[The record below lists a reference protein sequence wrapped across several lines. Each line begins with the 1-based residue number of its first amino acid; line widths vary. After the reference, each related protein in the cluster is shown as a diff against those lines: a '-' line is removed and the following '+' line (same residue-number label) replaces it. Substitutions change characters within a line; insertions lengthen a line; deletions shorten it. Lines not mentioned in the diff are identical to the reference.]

1 MVVRMAM
8 NNGGWI
14 RILEATIAIMIVAGV
29 LLVVASRSSVNK
41 EDISEEVYQLQREVL
56 NDILLKPEL
65 REYVFTDDADSLNF
79 LDEFARTKIPASFN
93 FTIKICELTN
103 AAGDVAGCK
112 MDSYIPGDVYAE
124 EVVLGSDIKVSTITP
139 KKVKLFLWENR

>member
-1 MVVRMAM
+1 MVVKMSR

-29 LLVVASRSSVNK
+29 LLVVASRSPVNK
-41 EDISEEVYQLQREVL
+41 EDLSDEVYQLQREVL

-65 REYVFTDDADSLNF
+65 RNYAFNNDTGG
-79 LDEFARTKIPASFN
+79 LDEFAKTKIPDSFN
-93 FTIKICELTN
+93 FSIKICELIN
-103 AAGDVAGCK
+103 GNGDVAGCK

-124 EVVLGSDIKVSTITP
+124 EIVLGTDVTSSQVTP
-139 KKVKLFLWENR
+139 KKVKLFIWENR